1 MCGGRSERKRADSPG
16 ELTRPVNRPDISEH
30 GYRAV
35 CWQREEVNCMRRL
48 PEERAAQYGNYAAHL
63 RLLADRTR
71 FDTARAQLRQLADRL
86 DQLAW
91 SMRHVKLVA

>member
-1 MCGGRSERKRADSPG
+1 VSSRGPF
-16 ELTRPVNRPDISEH
+16 NRPGISEH
-30 GYRAV
+30 GDRAV
-35 CWQREEVNCMRRL
+35 CWQEEGVRRMRRL

-71 FDTARAQLRQLADRL
+71 FDMTRAQLRQLADRL

-91 SMRHVKLVA
+91 SMRHGTLVA

>member
-1 MCGGRSERKRADSPG
+1 
-16 ELTRPVNRPDISEH
+16 
-30 GYRAV
+30 
-35 CWQREEVNCMRRL
+35 MRRL

-71 FDTARAQLRQLADRL
+71 FDMTRAQLRQLADRL

-91 SMRHVKLVA
+91 SMRHVKVIA

>member
-1 MCGGRSERKRADSPG
+1 
-16 ELTRPVNRPDISEH
+16 
-30 GYRAV
+30 
-35 CWQREEVNCMRRL
+35 MRQL

-63 RLLADRTR
+63 RLLADQTR
-71 FDTARAQLRQLADRL
+71 FDSSRAQLRRLADKL